1 MIVQLMGNVKFPI
14 TLDPTVWIFDDRK
27 ILLEEAFSTE
37 KHTETADSETI
48 KTADRLNR
56 ELYQQK
62 VRPPV
67 NKSITK
73 YEREKILK
81 NSYVMPIH
89 DFLDHA
95 EILEEAQDVTL
106 VTKSGEKTISLTALH
121 NCYLLFSVDGKPLI
135 TDGPVHLLFKDGSNQ
150 DAPIT
155 GIEKIIIN

>member
-1 MIVQLMGNVKFPI
+1 MGNVKFPI

-89 DFLDHA
+89 EFLDHA